1 MTATIHSTD
10 VPASGAAL
18 LDAAGLRSGAR
29 VLDVGCARGDTTLLA
44 ARRVGPSG
52 LVLGVDTS
60 LTMLENARS
69 RAVAAGL
76 RNVGFLH
83 GDAQTQQFAALRFD
97 VIVSSRGLD
106 VFSDADAGV
115 TNLTGALRAGG
126 RVVLAVRD
134 DPTRARAALDRA
146 GLVDAVVADTGAV
159 TAARRVSSPGASGS
173 RCPPTG
179 AAGARAPGPR
189 SGGPARG

>member
-10 VPASGAAL
+10 VPASGVAL
-18 LDAAGLRSGAR
+18 LDAAGLRPGAR

-115 TNLTGALRAGG
+115 TNLTRALRGGG

-134 DPTRARAALDRA
+134 DPTRACAALDRA
-146 GLVDAVVADTGAV
+146 GLVDAVVAATGVV
-159 TAARRVSSPGASGS
+159 TAN
-173 RCPPTG
+173 
-179 AAGARAPGPR
+179 
-189 SGGPARG
+189 ARG